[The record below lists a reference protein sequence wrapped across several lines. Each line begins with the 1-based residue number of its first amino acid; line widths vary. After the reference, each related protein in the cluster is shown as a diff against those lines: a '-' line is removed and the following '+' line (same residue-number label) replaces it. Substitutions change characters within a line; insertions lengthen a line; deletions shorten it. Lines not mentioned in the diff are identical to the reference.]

1 MTKIGTILGEKY
13 EILKEIGR
21 GGMSVVY
28 LAMDVRLNKQWAMK
42 EMKSYQEEDKGFWWK
57 SLQMEANV
65 LKKVDHPV
73 LPRIVDVIEW
83 DGNIYV
89 VMDYIEGRT
98 LDVVLRTEGPQPQE
112 QVIQW
117 GKDLCSALDYLHSMT
132 PPIIYR
138 DMKPSNIMLKPD
150 GKVKLIDFGTA
161 KELDEDSMADTTALG
176 TRGYAAPE
184 QFGDSKGR
192 GLHSTDARTDI
203 YSLGATLYHMVTG
216 KNPGGPPYVMK
227 PIRSWNTTLSSGLEK
242 IIYKCTRLNPC
253 ERYQNCKELL
263 YDLENYEKLDDA
275 YRKACFQKMKSFL
288 IVLILMFCSMAMS
301 VIGYVGREQERHSN
315 YEALIQA
322 GFEHTVRGEYEE
334 AAEQYIHAI
343 TEVDG
348 RRSTAYVELLTLYRN
363 YMDDPMMGLNQV
375 TYYIQ
380 QQYGNIHKNQEVL
393 FRVALDYFEVIKD
406 YKSSAYYFGLIDS
419 KDYPE
424 ATYYSSIALSMVEF
438 NVDHE
443 SLFVNMK
450 QFEEMVDESTPS
462 VQKLMN
468 YRLLCISYARCLG
481 QGLQASE
488 GLQRVAEKGLQ
499 SLDLYEDDS
508 VKSEY
513 YTVYYQYLSLAYENL
528 GDWWMTEKKDLAKMY
543 YSKAL
548 ECCDFILSMV
558 SGTNHKTIENMTD
571 HQLRQ
576 AKYCQKAAVY
586 ENIHE
591 YEKACEVY
599 EKGEME
605 YGSDSI
611 DLYVGHLS
619 LLCKMEE
626 ERTVN
631 LEQWNRD
638 AMKELYEKGCRVPG
652 IERDYRWKQL
662 IQKLSPILGKKEVY
676 QYLM

>member
-1 MTKIGTILGEKY
+1 MTKTGMLLDGKY

-42 EMKSYQEEDKGFWWK
+42 EMKSYRGEKKDFLWK

-65 LKKVDHPV
+65 LKKVDHPA

-83 DGNIYV
+83 DGSIYV

-98 LDVVLRTEGPQPQE
+98 LDVVLKTEGAQPQE
-112 QVIQW
+112 HVIQW

-161 KELDEDSMADTTALG
+161 KELDEDCVADTTALG

-184 QFGDSKGR
+184 QFGDSMGR
-192 GLHSTDARTDI
+192 GLYSTDARTDI
-203 YSLGATLYHMVTG
+203 YSLGATLYHLVTG
-216 KNPGGPPYVMK
+216 KNPGEPPYVMY
-227 PIRSWNTTLSSGLEK
+227 PIRSWNTMLSGGLEK
-242 IIYKCTRLNPC
+242 IIYKCTRMNPG

-263 YDLENYEKLDDA
+263 YDLEHYEKLDDA
-275 YRKACFQKMKSFL
+275 YRKACFQKMKGFL
-288 IVLILMFCSMAMS
+288 IVLVLLFCSMTMS
-301 VIGYVGREQERHSN
+301 IIGYVGKEKERDHN
-315 YEALIQA
+315 YEAFIRA

-334 AAEQYIHAI
+334 AAGQYIHAI
-343 TEVDG
+343 TEVDA

-363 YMDDPMMGLNQV
+363 YMDDPMVGLNQV
-375 TYYIQ
+375 TYYIEQ
-380 QQYGNIHKNQEVL
+380 QHGNIHKNQEVL
-393 FRVALDYFEVIKD
+393 FRVALDYFEVIRD
-406 YKSSAYYFGLIDS
+406 YKSSAYYFGMIDS

-424 ATYYSSIALSMVEF
+424 AAYYSSIALSMVEF
-438 NVDHE
+438 DIDHE
-443 SLFVNMK
+443 SLFASMK
-450 QFEEMVDESTPS
+450 QFEEMVDESALS

-468 YRLLCISYARCLG
+468 YRLLCVSYTRCLG
-481 QGLQASE
+481 QGLQALE

-508 VKSEY
+508 VKAGY
-513 YTVYYQYLSLAYENL
+513 YTEYYQYLSLAYENL
-528 GDWWMTEKKDLAKMY
+528 GDWWISENKELAKTY
-543 YSKAL
+543 YNKAL

-558 SGTNHKTIENMTD
+558 SGTNHKTLGGMTD

-576 AKYCQKAAVY
+576 AKYCQKAAIY
-586 ENIHE
+586 ENLHE
-591 YEKACEVY
+591 YKKACEVY
-599 EKGEME
+599 EKGETE
-605 YGSDSI
+605 YGSESI

-626 ERTVN
+626 ERTTN
-631 LEQWNRD
+631 LEQWSENM
-638 AMKELYEKGCRVPG
+638 MKELYEKGCEVPG
-652 IERDYRWKQL
+652 IEQDYRWKQL
-662 IQKLSPILGKKEVY
+662 IQKLSPLLGKKEVC